1 MSVIQ
6 KIALMSVM
14 FINPVLAQ
22 WEVNGSFNYKSEI
35 PNVGLGIGA
44 ARNLP
49 FQWPTIGFKVRAGI
63 DLFRSTEIQT
73 ENGVQSTI
81 KFSSEDFHVDLIAT
95 LFYRYIKPYFGLSM
109 GVGHYSVNQF
119 NEYMFFL
126 GALVGAKFTLAV
138 WIHLF
143 IEVDSYKYFS
153 SFNTEKTK
161 RNISSLQFIGRAGII
176 FKF

>member
-1 MSVIQ
+1 
-6 KIALMSVM
+6 MSVM
-14 FINPVLAQ
+14 FISPVLAQ
-22 WEVNGSFNYKSEI
+22 WEVNGTFNYKSEI

-49 FQWPTIGFKVRAGI
+49 FQWPTIGLKVRGGI

-73 ENGVQSTI
+73 VNGVQSTE

-119 NEYMFFL
+119 DEYLFFL
-126 GALVGAKFTLAV
+126 GALVGVKFSVVTRVYL
-138 WIHLF
+138 IL
-143 IEVDSYKYFS
+143 EVDSYKYFNNFS
-153 SFNTEKTK
+153 IAKTGQ
-161 RNISSLQFIGRAGII
+161 NISSVQFISRVGII
-176 FKF
+176 VKL

>member
-1 MSVIQ
+1 MSVIW

-14 FINPVLAQ
+14 YITPVFAQ
-22 WEVNGSFNYKSEI
+22 WEVNGTFNYKSEI

-49 FQWPTIGFKVRAGI
+49 FQWPIIGLKVRAGI

-73 ENGVQSTI
+73 VNGVQSTE
-81 KFSSEDFHVDLIAT
+81 KFSSEDFHFDLIAT
-95 LFYRYIKPYFGLSM
+95 IFYRHIKPYFGLSM

-119 NEYMFFL
+119 DEYMFFL
-126 GALVGAKFTLAV
+126 GALVGAKISLAV

-143 IEVDSYKYFS
+143 TEVDSYKYFS
-153 SFNTEKTK
+153 SFDNEKTK
-161 RNISSLQFIGRAGII
+161 RNISSLQFTGRAGII

>member
-1 MSVIQ
+1 M
-6 KIALMSVM
+6 LSVM
-14 FINPVLAQ
+14 FISPVLAQ
-22 WEVNGSFNYKSEI
+22 WELSGTFNYKSEI
-35 PNVGLGIGA
+35 PNVGLGIGV

-49 FQWPTIGFKVRAGI
+49 FQWPIIGLKVRGGI
-63 DLFRSTEIQT
+63 NLFRSTEIQSV
-73 ENGVQSTI
+73 NSVQSTE

-95 LFYRYIKPYFGLSM
+95 LFYRHIKPYFGLNI

-119 NEYMFFL
+119 NEYIFFS
-126 GALVGAKFTLAV
+126 GALVGAKISLTV

-153 SFNTEKTK
+153 SFDTKKTK
-161 RNISSLQFIGRAGII
+161 RNISSLQFTGRAGII

>member
-1 MSVIQ
+1 
-6 KIALMSVM
+6 MSVM

-22 WEVNGSFNYKSEI
+22 WEVNGTFNYKSEI
-35 PNVGLGIGA
+35 PNFGFGIGA

-49 FQWPTIGFKVRAGI
+49 FQWPTIGLKVRGGI

-73 ENGVQSTI
+73 VNGVQSTE
-81 KFSSEDFHVDLIAT
+81 KFSSEDFHIDLIAT
-95 LFYRYIKPYFGLSM
+95 LFYRHIKPYFGLSM

-126 GALVGAKFTLAV
+126 GALVGTKFTLAV

-153 SFNTEKTK
+153 SFDTEKTK
-161 RNISSLQFIGRAGII
+161 QNISSVQFIGRAGII

>member
-1 MSVIQ
+1 
-6 KIALMSVM
+6 MSVM
-14 FINPVLAQ
+14 FISPALAQ
-22 WEVNGSFNYKSEI
+22 WEVNGTFNYKSEI

-49 FQWPTIGFKVRAGI
+49 FQWPTIGLKVRGGI
-63 DLFRSTEIQT
+63 GLFRSTEIQT
-73 ENGVQSTI
+73 VNGVQSTE

-95 LFYRYIKPYFGLSM
+95 LFYRHIKPYFGLSM

-119 NEYMFFL
+119 DEYLFFL
-126 GALVGAKFTLAV
+126 GALVGVRFSIVTRFYL
-138 WIHLF
+138 IL
-143 IEVDSYKYFS
+143 EVDSYKYFS
-153 SFNTEKTK
+153 SFDSEKTK